1 MVNTPPPPQISQGT
15 ILIADDDPT
24 SRHMLRHL
32 LEDDGFVVEEV
43 EDGIATLQVFETLR
57 PDLILL
63 DALMPKKD
71 GFEVCK
77 ALQKMPGGDRT
88 PVLMITGLDDE
99 ESIDRAFEVG
109 AVDYVTKPV
118 QWPVLRQRVRRLV
131 RTKQLEKL
139 RDDLMQ
145 MIVHDMKSPIATIRG
160 YAELVLSDE
169 PEDPFV
175 ADSLTR
181 IFHSSNSLLN
191 MTMMILDI
199 SRLEE
204 GKMTLEPVKRKVRGV
219 LDEVRSGFEWMASN
233 YQVKLEIGECSED
246 LSFTLD
252 RTLMLRVLS
261 NLASNAIKHSPASS
275 VVILSAVS
283 KDDPEGGL
291 RISVTDQGEGI
302 SEQDQKRIFEKFTQA
317 SGRKRGSRTDTGL
330 GLTFCKLATEAH
342 GGRIELKSAVGSGS
356 TFTLVFPKPLGAEPA
371 VAVEAAPTQ
380 SQAPADQVGRAV
392 V

>member
-1 MVNTPPPPQISQGT
+1 M
-15 ILIADDDPT
+15 
-24 SRHMLRHL
+24 
-32 LEDDGFVVEEV
+32 LEDDGYTVEEV
-43 EDGIATLQVFETLR
+43 EDGIATLAMFETLR

-71 GFEVCK
+71 GFEVCT

-99 ESIDRAFEVG
+99 ESVDRAFEVG

-118 QWPVLRQRVRRLV
+118 QWPVLRQRVRRLI
-131 RTKQLEKL
+131 RTRQLEKL

-199 SRLEE
+199 GRLEE
-204 GKMTLEPVKRKVRGV
+204 GKMTLEPVKRKVRGA
-219 LDEVRSGFEWMASN
+219 LDEVASGFEWMASN
-233 YQVKLEIGECSED
+233 YQVKLEIGECSEE

-252 RTLMLRVLS
+252 WSLMLRVLS
-261 NLASNAIKHSPASS
+261 NLTSNAIKHSPSDA
-275 VVILSAVS
+275 VVTLSAVS
-283 KDDPEGGL
+283 TDGADGAL

-302 SEQDQKRIFEKFTQA
+302 SDQDQKRIFEKFTQA
-317 SGRKRGSRTDTGL
+317 TGRKRGSRTDTGL

-342 GGRIELKSAVGSGS
+342 GGRIELKSAVGAGS
-356 TFTLVFPKPLGAEPA
+356 TFTLVFPRPLSPDPPL
-371 VAVEAAPTQ
+371 VLEAAQTQ
-380 SQAPADQVGRAV
+380 R
-392 V
+392 

>member
-99 ESIDRAFEVG
+99 
-109 AVDYVTKPV
+109 
-118 QWPVLRQRVRRLV
+118 
-131 RTKQLEKL
+131 
-139 RDDLMQ
+139 
-145 MIVHDMKSPIATIRG
+145 
-160 YAELVLSDE
+160 
-169 PEDPFV
+169 
-175 ADSLTR
+175 
-181 IFHSSNSLLN
+181 
-191 MTMMILDI
+191 
-199 SRLEE
+199 
-204 GKMTLEPVKRKVRGV
+204 KMTLEPVKRKVRGV

-233 YQVKLEIGECSED
+233 YQVKLEIGECSEE

-252 RTLMLRVLS
+252 WTLMLRVLS

-283 KDDPEGGL
+283 KDDPDGGL

-342 GGRIELKSAVGSGS
+342 GGRIELTRANGRGS
-356 TFTLVFPKPLGAEPA
+356 TFPLDSTKPLGAEPA
-371 VAVEAAPTQ
+371 VAMETAPTQ

>member
-118 QWPVLRQRVRRLV
+118 QRPVLRQRVRRLAPILLFINEGV
-131 RTKQLEKL
+131 DQLGV
-139 RDDLMQ
+139 
-145 MIVHDMKSPIATIRG
+145 IVPCM
-160 YAELVLSDE
+160 
-169 PEDPFV
+169 
-175 ADSLTR
+175 
-181 IFHSSNSLLN
+181 
-191 MTMMILDI
+191 
-199 SRLEE
+199 
-204 GKMTLEPVKRKVRGV
+204 
-219 LDEVRSGFEWMASN
+219 
-233 YQVKLEIGECSED
+233 
-246 LSFTLD
+246 
-252 RTLMLRVLS
+252 
-261 NLASNAIKHSPASS
+261 
-275 VVILSAVS
+275 
-283 KDDPEGGL
+283 
-291 RISVTDQGEGI
+291 
-302 SEQDQKRIFEKFTQA
+302 
-317 SGRKRGSRTDTGL
+317 
-330 GLTFCKLATEAH
+330 
-342 GGRIELKSAVGSGS
+342 
-356 TFTLVFPKPLGAEPA
+356 
-371 VAVEAAPTQ
+371 
-380 SQAPADQVGRAV
+380 
-392 V
+392 